1 MHNTFLTLAFHF
13 NFAFNFGSIFFIRLI
28 TSETKQGKTSIFIS
42 TQSVVAVVV
51 AALPRDQTRDSSCS
65 AEMAHRPVTCGSHQP
80 IRCGYM
86 SVFKV
91 SVLIF
96 ISSFRLFLL
105 FLFFRAK
112 SETQASPG
120 VKTKRSLPTRQV
132 LAGYW
137 GQNSIAYSVSRPNWE
152 KDLRYFCNNHKF
164 DIYLVA
170 FVHRLFRNNRNRG
183 TFLGNSY

>member
-1 MHNTFLTLAFHF
+1 MHNTFLTL
-13 NFAFNFGSIFFIRLI
+13 AFNFGSIFFIRLI

-65 AEMAHRPVTCGSHQP
+65 AEMAHRPVTCDSHQP

-96 ISSFRLFLL
+96 YIFISFVFAVSFLQ
-105 FLFFRAK
+105 
-112 SETQASPG
+112 SEIRDPSE
-120 VKTKRSLPTRQV
+120 S
-132 LAGYW
+132 W
-137 GQNSIAYSVSRPNWE
+137 SQN
-152 KDLRYFCNNHKF
+152 
-164 DIYLVA
+164 
-170 FVHRLFRNNRNRG
+170 
-183 TFLGNSY
+183 

>member
-1 MHNTFLTLAFHF
+1 MHNTFFTLAFHF

-96 ISSFRLFLL
+96 YIFISFVFAVSFLQ
-105 FLFFRAK
+105 
-112 SETQASPG
+112 SEIRDPSE
-120 VKTKRSLPTRQV
+120 S
-132 LAGYW
+132 W
-137 GQNSIAYSVSRPNWE
+137 SQN
-152 KDLRYFCNNHKF
+152 
-164 DIYLVA
+164 
-170 FVHRLFRNNRNRG
+170 
-183 TFLGNSY
+183 